1 MRRQSRELALQI
13 LFQVE
18 FTPDVSVPELLDL
31 IGANLDKESVAYAQ
45 EIVTGVREK
54 KDLLDRKIQSFS
66 SHWKIERMALVDRNL
81 LRMAAFEMLE
91 ASEKLKP
98 SIVINEAVEIAKKF
112 GSTESSAFV
121 NGILDQIAKE
131 TA

>member
-13 LFQVE
+13 LFQIE

-31 IGANLDKESVAYAQ
+31 IGANIDKESIAYAQ
-45 EIVTGVREK
+45 EIVDGVRDK
-54 KDLLDRKIQSFS
+54 KESLDRKIQSFS

-91 ASEKLKP
+91 AGEKLKP
-98 SIVINEAVEIAKKF
+98 SIVINEAIELAKKF
-112 GSTESSAFV
+112 GSTDSSAFV

-131 TA
+131 SA